1 MTPRIRRLL
10 DRALDH
16 DIIPVP
22 VRVGFDPADL
32 ALPEP
37 VRIGKRLSESIAAQ
51 PVAVREDEELVGWL
65 PFDGTVEADLYR
77 RTGHR
82 AFAAVFREWYRK
94 PKENLAIFEWQHA
107 CADFPALVSEG
118 LEGVRRRIE
127 ASRAAHAGDRAR
139 LDYLDGLSLALN
151 ALVAR
156 QRKSAAECRRLAGV
170 GSIGFRPTFPG
181 ARPDRPV
188 LEVHLLDFRGD
199 LYGRALDIAFL
210 ARLRDERAFP
220 NADELFAQI
229 ARDADAAKSV
239 FERRPR
245 DGR

>member
-1 MTPRIRRLL
+1 MPSAFRPSRPGPLSWCASPPLALTPRIRRLL

-16 DIIPVP
+16 DIIPAP

-51 PVAVREDEELVGWL
+51 PVAVREDEELIGWL

-139 LDYLDGLSLALN
+139 LDYLGGLSLALN

-156 QRKSAAECRRLAGV
+156 QRKSSL
-170 GSIGFRPTFPG
+170 S
-181 ARPDRPV
+181 
-188 LEVHLLDFRGD
+188 
-199 LYGRALDIAFL
+199 
-210 ARLRDERAFP
+210 RLRKRRAGQEAP
-220 NADELFAQI
+220 
-229 ARDADAAKSV
+229 S
-239 FERRPR
+239 RRR
-245 DGR
+245 WR